1 MTLLAGQVAL
11 ITGASGGVGRG
22 IALRF
27 AQEGAQVALHCRTG
41 VEAARELARRVAESG
56 SRAVVLRADLSRPD
70 ECRRLV
76 REAAEWGGGR
86 LTTLV
91 NNAGVQPVQ
100 RLEAM
105 TAEDWRTV
113 VDTNLT
119 SVFACTQAAAEVMRG
134 GGGEVGG
141 GSGGASGAV
150 RGGGLRVGPGG
161 GLGGGQG
168 VGSGGGPGLGPEVRS
183 GGGQG
188 MGSGGG
194 PGRGP
199 GIRPGGGQGV
209 ESGVGP
215 GGGPGGGQGVGPGVG
230 PGTGQGVGRGGAVI
244 HIASVEAGMP
254 AEGHAHYSASKA
266 AVVAHARAAA
276 REYGAWGIR
285 VNTVSPG
292 LIEREGLAEAWPDG
306 VRRWREAVAVGRLGR
321 PEDVGDACV
330 FLASPLA
337 SWITGHDLVVDGG
350 VSARTTW

>member
-11 ITGASGGVGRG
+11 ITGASGGLGHG

-41 VEAARELARRVAESG
+41 GAAVRDLARRLVGSG
-56 SRAVVLRADLSRPD
+56 SRVVVLQADLSRPQ

-86 LTTLV
+86 LTALV
-91 NNAGVQPVQ
+91 NTAGVQPVQ
-100 RLEAM
+100 PLEAM
-105 TAEDWRTV
+105 TAADWRTV

-119 SVFACTQAAAEVMRG
+119 SVFACTQAAAEVMR
-134 GGGEVGG
+134 EQ
-141 GSGGASGAV
+141 
-150 RGGGLRVGPGG
+150 R
-161 GLGGGQG
+161 
-168 VGSGGGPGLGPEVRS
+168 GGPGA
-183 GGGQG
+183 
-188 MGSGGG
+188 
-194 PGRGP
+194 GRA
-199 GIRPGGGQGV
+199 
-209 ESGVGP
+209 
-215 GGGPGGGQGVGPGVG
+215 GGPGGTV
-230 PGTGQGVGRGGAVI
+230 T
-244 HIASVEAGMP
+244 HIASVEARMP

-292 LIEREGLAEAWPDG
+292 LIEREGLAEAWPEG

-350 VSARTTW
+350 ASARTTW